1 MFVVLFHSVNQH
13 VCCYLVP
20 LSPLS
25 MYQNSMKTL
34 IWFLCQ
40 SGKQKSLKRSNTQT
54 SPIFEKQFMYPSQ
67 NKDTLFTPSFSHFAP
82 MGNSQN
88 VQNFPPPSSWGA
100 TLVVLSR
107 EQHGSHSALFFHS
120 RCSFFQFYGSEI
132 PVPLSMSPSEIVMA
146 TLTPLN
152 PESQMERLTQQMIG
166 T

>member
-1 MFVVLFHSVNQH
+1 MTKIPCWINEQELLQGMFVVLFHSVNQH
-13 VCCYLVP
+13 VCCYLLP

-40 SGKQKSLKRSNTQT
+40 SGKQKSLKRSNTQK

-88 VQNFPPPSSWGA
+88 VQNFPLHLLGAPLLFYPDSNTGPTLHCFFIHDAAFSS
-100 TLVVLSR
+100 S
-107 EQHGSHSALFFHS
+107 
-120 RCSFFQFYGSEI
+120 
-132 PVPLSMSPSEIVMA
+132 
-146 TLTPLN
+146 
-152 PESQMERLTQQMIG
+152 
-166 T
+166 